1 MNTILKFYNLIY
13 PAASDASVSWQIA
26 YANECSKLRLRLRL
40 LITRLQNRV
49 ALIWPRNRESK
60 SMSLRVYESMNRRGG
75 TRRACARS
83 LSSRARLGSRIR
95 QADHLRSALG
105 KR

>member
-1 MNTILKFYNLIY
+1 M
-13 PAASDASVSWQIA
+13 QM
-26 YANECSKLRLRLRL
+26 CSKLRLRLRL

-49 ALIWPRNRESK
+49 ALIWPQNRESK
-60 SMSLRVYESMNRRGG
+60 SMSLRIYESAGS
-75 TRRACARS
+75 TRRACARA
-83 LSSRARLGSRIR
+83 LSYRARLGSRIR